1 MDWEVFNESQT
12 IPIGTFVFWFI
23 YALNLETS
31 GAALRGSSGR
41 SIRVSDKPSCFL
53 PGIIFVAG
61 FLMDSGVSFHSHQDA
76 SFQTYPTY
84 PFKGKRDYSI
94 LFRTFQTRT
103 WNFRWHQAVLGAVV
117 QVGFTGFT
125 HVAKHRSE
133 HQACVSWPLIW
144 WTLLSRQGR
153 LQDTIPTLKPGGA
166 SDVRT
171 TKDVNR
177 WSVNKLYKML
187 DICAC
192 FWLWITSYYLLQYWF
207 DAGWNIQHFQ
217 CFQ

>member
-1 MDWEVFNESQT
+1 MEMDWEVFNESQT

-103 WNFRWHQAVLGAVV
+103 
-117 QVGFTGFT
+117 
-125 HVAKHRSE
+125 
-133 HQACVSWPLIW
+133 
-144 WTLLSRQGR
+144 
-153 LQDTIPTLKPGGA
+153 
-166 SDVRT
+166 
-171 TKDVNR
+171 
-177 WSVNKLYKML
+177 
-187 DICAC
+187 
-192 FWLWITSYYLLQYWF
+192 
-207 DAGWNIQHFQ
+207 
-217 CFQ
+217 